1 MIVAVSIIAV
11 IFFLMSVSLRIYLNN
26 IVEDSMVQQIDDEI
40 DKYIEVIQQ
49 QIDNDYQ
56 ILESFGSIFQMEG
69 IAEDEEFPQLLE
81 MANQQ
86 NDFAT
91 MMYFDS
97 SRQGIIANLYA
108 KTIVDQPL
116 DDIQKEIQDV
126 VEDAFLGKK

>member
-26 IVEDSMVQQIDDEI
+26 IVEDSMV
-40 DKYIEVIQQ
+40 Q

-97 SRQGIIANLYA
+97 SRSGYYC
-108 KTIVDQPL
+108 
-116 DDIQKEIQDV
+116 
-126 VEDAFLGKK
+126 

>member
-11 IFFLMSVSLRIYLNN
+11 IFFIMSVSLRIYLNN
-26 IVEDSMVQQIDDEI
+26 IVEDSMV
-40 DKYIEVIQQ
+40 Q

-97 SRQGIIANLYA
+97 SRSGYYC
-108 KTIVDQPL
+108 
-116 DDIQKEIQDV
+116 
-126 VEDAFLGKK
+126 

>member
-1 MIVAVSIIAV
+1 
-11 IFFLMSVSLRIYLNN
+11 
-26 IVEDSMVQQIDDEI
+26 MV
-40 DKYIEVIQQ
+40 Q

-56 ILESFGSIFQMEG
+56 ILESFESIFQMDG
-69 IAEDEEFPQLLE
+69 IAEDEEFPQLVE

-91 MMYFDS
+91 MMYFYS

-116 DDIQKEIQDV
+116 DDVQKEIQDV
-126 VEDAFLGKK
+126 VEDAFLGKKVISDIFESRFSHRLV

>member
-97 SRQGIIANLYA
+97 SRSGYYC
-108 KTIVDQPL
+108 
-116 DDIQKEIQDV
+116 
-126 VEDAFLGKK
+126 